1 MKRLEVLIVI
11 IVLFS
16 ACQLKKA
23 SQHAPSAQIEKGD
36 PGMIDLLMKEEKADF
51 KRPTHHPS
59 DKRVND
65 LIHTKLEVSFIWKTK
80 QLKGEAELL
89 SLIHI

>member
-1 MKRLEVLIVI
+1 MKRIEVLIVI
-11 IVLFS
+11 IILFS
-16 ACQLKKA
+16 GCQLKKA

-51 KRPTHHPS
+51 KRPIHHPS

-80 QLKGEAELL
+80 QLKE
-89 SLIHI
+89 S